1 MRPVLCITTSK
12 TKKACGV
19 FTAGLLK
26 SRDAQQ
32 DDLESCLA
40 GIKEHSFDPP
50 PCI

>member
-1 MRPVLCITTSK
+1 MRRVLCKRTSK

-26 SRDAQQ
+26 SSAAEQ

-40 GIKEHSFDPP
+40 GIEEHSFFQP

>member
-1 MRPVLCITTSK
+1 MRLLLCITTSK

-26 SRDAQQ
+26 SRAAEQ

-40 GIKEHSFDPP
+40 GIEEHSFVPR

>member
-26 SRDAQQ
+26 SRAAEQEN
-32 DDLESCLA
+32 LESCLA
-40 GIKEHSFDPP
+40 GIEEHSFVQP